1 MKLVMSDASATI
13 ERQNP
18 KVRRWALA
26 ATVALALAAAGAG
39 AAPQAVDSKKDE
51 PKMDGKSEIA
61 AEETCGQEM
70 AASAEVP
77 AQWQALMSHVA
88 GNMEWHARWVGAH
101 RSAEARKEGAAMARV
116 AREYRAMAAAAGRAA
131 EAMRAMKDLP
141 AAPHDGAKVD
151 RAAQATWMRT
161 KIKMQRQFAA
171 TLLQH
176 AADSEKALAEL
187 EASPPQ

>member
-1 MKLVMSDASATI
+1 MKSLMRHAAATFK
-13 ERQNP
+13 RHWTFQ
-18 KVRRWALA
+18 RSALA
-26 ATVALALAAAGAG
+26 ATLILAIAAAAVASP
-39 AAPQAVDSKKDE
+39 AASPKPDSKPD
-51 PKMDGKSEIA
+51 SA
-61 AEETCGQEM
+61 AEQTCGQEM

-88 GNMEWHARWVGAH
+88 SNMEWHAGWVGAN
-101 RSAEARKEGAAMARV
+101 RSVEARRERDAMARV

-131 EAMRAMKDLP
+131 SAMRAMKDLP
-141 AAPHDGAKVD
+141 AGPHDRSKVD
-151 RAAQATWMRT
+151 LPAQASWMRA

-187 EASPPQ
+187 EAPPPQ